1 MLGSYFDYT
10 GAPIKVGAA
19 GLGDLE
25 RVQSWR
31 DGVLGAQFVPVDY
44 GDGMGPVAAFKD
56 GSLGEY
62 EQASAGIG
70 HTLYIDG
77 RPVDRPV
84 VIVHGA
90 PTRPEPTP
98 GGPPRGGR
106 GPEPTPGGPPR
117 GLYGYG
123 CSGCGGADP
132 SGIGAY
138 MAAMAGSPTVI
149 DLTDAAT
156 LREVRMATAMVVP
169 ELALVDKSVD
179 PRPTV
184 GPGYFDDKFYESA
197 VWTQKDSELWAAA
210 DDKIRKLTGSTYAT
224 ATLSLEKG
232 GAVYPSPLGA
242 AVVTSL
248 GVGSPGSPMFGD
260 FSKNFPV
267 LHAFLTA
274 AVAAGMDMSGFSCV
288 PPYTSESDRVRGGD
302 SGGVFAGLSGST
314 LAIGSLVV
322 AGAIAA
328 WYMSRRKR
336 GSAAFGS
343 AVVA

>member
-25 RVQSWR
+25 RVQSWH
-31 DGVLGAQFVPVDY
+31 DGVLGSQFVPVDY
-44 GDGMGPVAAFKD
+44 GDGMGPVASFRD

-70 HTLYIDG
+70 YPLYVDG
-77 RPVDRPV
+77 QPVDRPV
-84 VIVHGA
+84 VIRHA
-90 PTRPEPTP
+90 PA
-98 GGPPRGGR
+98 
-106 GPEPTPGGPPR
+106 
-117 GLYGYG
+117 GYG

-138 MAAMAGSPTVI
+138 MAAMAGSPTVL
-149 DLTDAAT
+149 DLTDPAT
-156 LREVRMATAMVVP
+156 LREVRMATAMIVP

-184 GPGYFDDKFYESA
+184 GPGYFDDKFYESPI
-197 VWTQKDSELWAAA
+197 WTQKDVELWAAA
-210 DDKIRKLTGSTYAT
+210 DDKIRKLTGNTYAT
-224 ATLSLEKG
+224 GTLSLEKG
-232 GAVYPSPLGA
+232 AAVYPSPLGA
-242 AVVTSL
+242 AVAASL
-248 GVGSPGSPMFGD
+248 GVGSPGSPMFAD

-274 AVAAGMDMSGFSCV
+274 AVAAQMNMSGFSCV
-288 PPYTSESDRVRGGD
+288 PPYTSDSERVRGGD
-302 SGGVFAGLSGST
+302 SGGSFAGLSGSA
-314 LAIGSLVV
+314 LAIGGLVI

-336 GSAAFGS
+336 VAATFGP